1 MSLLLTWNRFYTLL
15 WCLRCTLWTNKGWL
29 GSDVVVRKSNVNSL
43 WDFGNQRFSVV
54 FKSSRNELILLD
66 SLKFPVDFRVDSLSN
81 LEYFLVKLQ
90 PTVIQLYEKGICLS
104 CFIWDWDFYQNITLA
119 STNKLETEHCISS
132 LLNRWKDS
140 FRTFSEVKGSNPR
153 VCNLAMRF
161 SRHLR
166 KYGGLYLI
174 SDLVLKIMYSKAVLF
189 IF

>member
-1 MSLLLTWNRFYTLL
+1 MCWRCFYLYIFSGITCPAVVNLFRVKSGIIRIVKWNQFKVNNKDTITTSITSLVSLLLTWNRFYTLL
-15 WCLRCTLWTNKGWL
+15 WCLRCSLWTDKGWL

-104 CFIWDWDFYQNITLA
+104 CFIWDWDFYQNVTLA
-119 STNKLETEHCISS
+119 STNKLKRLSI
-132 LLNRWKDS
+132 
-140 FRTFSEVKGSNPR
+140 VYR
-153 VCNLAMRF
+153 VC
-161 SRHLR
+161 
-166 KYGGLYLI
+166 
-174 SDLVLKIMYSKAVLF
+174 
-189 IF
+189 